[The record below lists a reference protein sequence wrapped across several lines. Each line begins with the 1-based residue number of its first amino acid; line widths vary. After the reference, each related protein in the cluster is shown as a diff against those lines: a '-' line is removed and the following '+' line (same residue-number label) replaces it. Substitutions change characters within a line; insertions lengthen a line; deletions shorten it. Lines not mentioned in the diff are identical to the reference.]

1 MSLQVNTH
9 AASAKALNHTSR
21 ASNLLNTAVNGMSGG
36 VGSSPP
42 RDHARAFGM
51 AESLFQSVLGARKK
65 PSARENPQASAET
78 DKVLASAGGL
88 ARMGGLFPSID
99 NSQSINP
106 EGARDS
112 SLNAQLGI
120 AGNPIL
126 AMSAQANQRS
136 DAVMKLLE

>member
-21 ASNLLNTAVNGMSGG
+21 TSNLLNTAVNGMSGG

-51 AESLFQSVLGARKK
+51 AESLFQSVFGARKK
-65 PSARENPQASAET
+65 PSARENPQAPAET
-78 DKVLASAGGL
+78 DRVVASAGGL
-88 ARMGGLFPSID
+88 ARMGGLFPSIA

-106 EGARDS
+106 EAARES
-112 SLNAQLGI
+112 SLSAQLGI
-120 AGNPIL
+120 SGNPLMAID
-126 AMSAQANQRS
+126 AQANQRS